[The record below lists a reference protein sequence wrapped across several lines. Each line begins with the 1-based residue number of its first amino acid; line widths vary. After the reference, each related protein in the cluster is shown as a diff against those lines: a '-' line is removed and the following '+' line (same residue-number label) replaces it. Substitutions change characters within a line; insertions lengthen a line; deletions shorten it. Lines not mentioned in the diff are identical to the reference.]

1 MAQGCSRATLCHS
14 GLPCTQVGCTSMAG
28 VGKGNNGMVSAKGIP
43 VNSVSHTGPIGE
55 NTVDAHTV
63 FFR

>member
-1 MAQGCSRATLCHS
+1 
-14 GLPCTQVGCTSMAG
+14 MAG
-28 VGKGNNGMVSAKGIP
+28 VGKGNNGMVSAKGIT
-43 VNSVSHTGPIGE
+43 VNEVMVSVSHTGPIRE

>member
-1 MAQGCSRATLCHS
+1 
-14 GLPCTQVGCTSMAG
+14 MAG

-43 VNSVSHTGPIGE
+43 VNGVSHTGPIGE